1 MLTGLVVE
9 RMPWC
14 AGLNCPVRQALAS
27 LLRRKKDLEALELAM
42 QIEEERADAAALK
55 IERRLRRLQVFKQGD
70 DNDLVEAQR
79 WLQDVA
85 SEPGAGDTDRTERA
99 TTAREVVDLISRS
112 LLRRCHRGLTLDERR
127 AKLVARE
134 EASEL
139 AGDALA
145 ASLAAVARDLVNAE
159 TAGAYNNCGCGNA

>member
-1 MLTGLVVE
+1 MLTGLVVG

-55 IERRLRRLQVFKQGD
+55 IERRLRRLQVYKQGD

-79 WLQDVA
+79 WLQDVVSDSVA
-85 SEPGAGDTDRTERA
+85 GGADRAERV
-99 TTAREVVDLISRS
+99 TTARDVVDLVSRS
-112 LLRRCHRGLTLDERR
+112 LLRRCRRGLTLDERR
-127 AKLVARE
+127 SKLVARE
-134 EASEL
+134 EASEV
-139 AGDALA
+139 AGDTLA
-145 ASLAAVARDLVNAE
+145 ASLDAVARDLVDVV
-159 TAGAYNNCGCGNA
+159 TAGADNNCGCGNA